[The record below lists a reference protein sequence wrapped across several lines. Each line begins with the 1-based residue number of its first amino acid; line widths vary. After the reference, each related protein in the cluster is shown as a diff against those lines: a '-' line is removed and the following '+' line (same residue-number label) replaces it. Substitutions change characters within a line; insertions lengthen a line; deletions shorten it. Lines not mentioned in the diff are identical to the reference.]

1 MRRATELPGEED
13 GQLDGILTS
22 SGSADASA
30 DRDGRTTTDGTR
42 VLDSARGTD
51 ALKGRPSTTSVRTT
65 ITASA
70 APRQRVV
77 GRDVTITGKL
87 TADGA
92 GIADAQ

>member
-51 ALKGRPSTTSVRTT
+51 ALKGRPSTTQCELRSPRALPPDNGSSGATLPSQESSRP
-65 ITASA
+65 TA
-70 APRQRVV
+70 P
-77 GRDVTITGKL
+77 G
-87 TADGA
+87 
-92 GIADAQ
+92 